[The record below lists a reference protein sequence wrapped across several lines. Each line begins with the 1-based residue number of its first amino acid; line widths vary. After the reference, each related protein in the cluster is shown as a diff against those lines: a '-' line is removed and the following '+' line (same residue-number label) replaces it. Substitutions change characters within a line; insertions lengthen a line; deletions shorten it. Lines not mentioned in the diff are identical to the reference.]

1 MLVDFDLATVLAV
14 AGFVFAMVS
23 LAVTIAVVY
32 FGDLFIKSEKAF
44 RRWFDAIF
52 WCVLGG
58 LCSLAAGLVCTVLK
72 IHH

>member
-1 MLVDFDLATVLAV
+1 MIANFDLATVLAV
-14 AGFVFAMVS
+14 AGFVFAMVA
-23 LAVTIAVVY
+23 LAVTIAVVC
-32 FGDLFIKSEKAF
+32 FGDLFVKSEEAF

-58 LCSLAAGLVCTVLK
+58 LSSLAAGLVCTVLK